1 MSAVLEETKSANLAS
16 AHPKPKASRPP
27 APPQEPPCPISVEG
41 LQAFVDF
48 IARDLELPTVKAGAP
63 PLEEYFDEK
72 EGKHR
77 RRPRK
82 ACKLDEQGNVV
93 PFSGPVIPDDVV
105 MDLWNK
111 IKPHVEQEVH
121 RTVYAMSESTLVP
134 GRNGEIDERSQVV
147 KEIRGRF
154 VIADAQ

>member
-1 MSAVLEETKSANLAS
+1 
-16 AHPKPKASRPP
+16 
-27 APPQEPPCPISVEG
+27 
-41 LQAFVDF
+41 
-48 IARDLELPTVKAGAP
+48 VKAGAP

-72 EGKHR
+72 EGKNR